1 MLVFPKGI
9 EVVLAGL
16 PKVALAAQQRD
27 GEIECLDGLIKVG
40 PLWLVHHQGN
50 MLEHYYGSGDD
61 ESVLHSDI
69 LQRAFTEISCFR

>member
-27 GEIECLDGLIKVG
+27 GEIE
-40 PLWLVHHQGN
+40 
-50 MLEHYYGSGDD
+50 
-61 ESVLHSDI
+61 
-69 LQRAFTEISCFR
+69 